1 MENNNYH
8 QPIENPAN
16 QPIDR
21 PIKVKKPSNQAL
33 TMVIVGLVAALLAG
47 VIMYLVMNEQVQKE
61 KSLASKNSADAV
73 RVVELEK
80 EVKELEDRGAT
91 TVTGINNESG
101 YEKFKKYC
109 GSIPQAVPY
118 IYLVTDAGEFGT
130 CRGPGYMTVAKRIDG
145 TWTEIQSGQTIS
157 ATEQKK
163 LNDNN
168 VPTALYMTSCNEIG
182 R

>member
-1 MENNNYH
+1 MENNNYN
-8 QPIENPAN
+8 QPIE
-16 QPIDR
+16 R
-21 PIKVKKPSNQAL
+21 PVEQSVMAKKSLNQAL

-80 EVKELEDRGAT
+80 EVKELEDREAT

-109 GSIPQAVPY
+109 GSIPQAEPY

-130 CRGPGYMTVAKRIDG
+130 CRGPGYMITAKKIDG
-145 TWTEIQSGQTIS
+145 TWTKIVSGQAIS
-157 ATEQKK
+157 PDEQKK
-163 LNDNN
+163 LNDNG

>member
-1 MENNNYH
+1 MENNSYN
-8 QPIENPAN
+8 QPIE
-16 QPIDR
+16 R
-21 PIKVKKPSNQAL
+21 PVEQSAMAKKSSNQAL

-80 EVKELEDRGAT
+80 EVKELEDREAT

-101 YEKFKKYC
+101 YENFKKYC
-109 GSIPQAVPY
+109 ESEQAVPF
-118 IYLVTDAGEFGT
+118 IYFINTAGEFGT
-130 CRGPGYMTVAKRIDG
+130 CNSGSFPGFMLTAKKIDG
-145 TWTEIQSGQTIS
+145 TWTEIHSGQAIS

-168 VPTALYMTSCNEIG
+168 VPTALYMTSCNEI
-182 R
+182 RR

>member
-1 MENNNYH
+1 MENNSYN
-8 QPIENPAN
+8 QPIERPVE
-16 QPIDR
+16 QP
-21 PIKVKKPSNQAL
+21 VMAKKSSNQAL

-80 EVKELEDRGAT
+80 EVKELEDREAT
-91 TVTGINNESG
+91 TVAGINNESG

-109 GSIPQAVPY
+109 ESEQAVPF
-118 IYLVTDAGEFGT
+118 IYFINTAGEFGT
-130 CRGPGYMTVAKRIDG
+130 CNSGSFPGFMLTAKRING
-145 TWTEIQSGQTIS
+145 NWTTMVKGQQVTP
-157 ATEQKK
+157 ADQKK

-168 VPTALYMTSCNEIG
+168 VPTALYMESCIEIKK
-182 R
+182 